1 MEDRLFQRIDRFE
14 ERLDDT
20 CNRIEKIDAFIT
32 IKEEQAEKNLQKRI
46 FALEE
51 MKSGSDPE
59 DIKLAQETLEKSKLT
74 LERVNEGTDQND
86 IDIQKLVDEQ
96 AKDS

>member
-32 IKEEQAEKNLQKRI
+32 IKEEQAEKKFNR
-46 FALEE
+46 
-51 MKSGSDPE
+51 
-59 DIKLAQETLEKSKLT
+59 TLGVL
-74 LERVNEGTDQND
+74 GTIIAAVGLFII
-86 IDIQKLVDEQ
+86 IDYLPNV
-96 AKDS
+96 

>member
-32 IKEEQAEKNLQKRI
+32 IKEEQAEKKFNR
-46 FALEE
+46 
-51 MKSGSDPE
+51 
-59 DIKLAQETLEKSKLT
+59 TLGVL
-74 LERVNEGTDQND
+74 GTIIAAVGLFSILDYLPN
-86 IDIQKLVDEQ
+86 V
-96 AKDS
+96 

>member
-32 IKEEQAEKNLQKRI
+32 IKEEQAEKKFNR
-46 FALEE
+46 AL
-51 MKSGSDPE
+51 GV
-59 DIKLAQETLEKSKLT
+59 L
-74 LERVNEGTDQND
+74 GTIIGAVGLFSIMDYLPS
-86 IDIQKLVDEQ
+86 I
-96 AKDS
+96 

>member
-32 IKEEQAEKNLQKRI
+32 IKEEQAEKKFNK
-46 FALEE
+46 
-51 MKSGSDPE
+51 
-59 DIKLAQETLEKSKLT
+59 TLGVL
-74 LERVNEGTDQND
+74 GTIIAAVGLFSI
-86 IDIQKLVDEQ
+86 IDYLPSV
-96 AKDS
+96 

>member
-32 IKEEQAEKNLQKRI
+32 IKEEQAEKKFNR
-46 FALEE
+46 
-51 MKSGSDPE
+51 
-59 DIKLAQETLEKSKLT
+59 TLGVL
-74 LERVNEGTDQND
+74 GTIIGAVGLFSI
-86 IDIQKLVDEQ
+86 IDYLPNV
-96 AKDS
+96 

>member
-32 IKEEQAEKNLQKRI
+32 IKEEQAEKKFNR
-46 FALEE
+46 AL
-51 MKSGSDPE
+51 GG
-59 DIKLAQETLEKSKLT
+59 L
-74 LERVNEGTDQND
+74 GTIIGAVGLFSIMDYLPS
-86 IDIQKLVDEQ
+86 I
-96 AKDS
+96 

>member
-32 IKEEQAEKNLQKRI
+32 IKEEQAEKKFNR
-46 FALEE
+46 AL
-51 MKSGSDPE
+51 GV
-59 DIKLAQETLEKSKLT
+59 L
-74 LERVNEGTDQND
+74 GTIIGAVGLFSI
-86 IDIQKLVDEQ
+86 IDYLPSI
-96 AKDS
+96 